1 MVGEMLKERYYSDD
15 MDAEGRLHAKQSFQ
29 LMMLQVDD
37 GDEALDGPEF
47 TALVLKFKHTYD
59 PSVVISEADQVCP
72 VVALS

>member
-1 MVGEMLKERYYSDD
+1 M
-15 MDAEGRLHAKQSFQ
+15 HAKQSFQ

-59 PSVVISEADQVCP
+59 RSVVINEADQVCP